1 MNFESY
7 HFELAEQLEHQ
18 NEVVQVDFLRDLGRD
33 EFQSVQADTG
43 SPNDGQCLKVLSGL
57 TTIPVKM
64 DVLSHFV
71 LSKGFKINLVAVVS
85 NVMHQE
91 ALFSTSDLRQEL
103 VQKFESALIQRI

>member
-1 MNFESY
+1 
-7 HFELAEQLEHQ
+7 
-18 NEVVQVDFLRDLGRD
+18 
-33 EFQSVQADTG
+33 
-43 SPNDGQCLKVLSGL
+43 
-57 TTIPVKM
+57 
-64 DVLSHFV
+64 